1 MKAEQL
7 QTMTFKIAG
16 GSAVC
21 LNSRI
26 VVQQALREI
35 AWRAGLSAVRSV
47 SHDYVPYG
55 IGVALLLPEAHIAA
69 RTWPETGLA
78 YVTMTTCQAG
88 RDGCSEFVTIGQLAI
103 AKFQNIKVS
112 LLALFIQ

>member
-7 QTMTFKIAG
+7 QTMTFKITG

-47 SHDYVPYG
+47 SHDYAPYG

-78 YVTMTTCQAG
+78 YVTMTTCQPVKNEMISSLERVLGAA
-88 RDGCSEFVTIGQLAI
+88 FVAEQVETGVVNL
-103 AKFQNIKVS
+103 
-112 LLALFIQ
+112 